1 MDATMIVA
9 VCLFALLSGAVS
21 LKMAYG
27 KSRRVWLWTTVGTV
41 FNLPGMMLVAFLP
54 VYRPAEARAVAA
66 VPRMQTGRPAHPI
79 AV

>member
-1 MDATMIVA
+1 MDAMMIVA

-21 LKMAYG
+21 CKIASG
-27 KSRRVWLWTTVGTV
+27 KSRRVWLWTTIGAL

-54 VYRPAEARAVAA
+54 VHRPGEAKAPAAVAL
-66 VPRMQTGRPAHPI
+66 MQAGQPAQPI

>member
-1 MDATMIVA
+1 MDAMMIVA

-21 LKMAYG
+21 WKIAGG
-27 KSRRVWLWTTVGTV
+27 KSRRVWLWTSVGAL

-54 VYRPAEARAVAA
+54 VCRPAEAKAA
-66 VPRMQTGRPAHPI
+66 AMVPLRQAGQPAQPI